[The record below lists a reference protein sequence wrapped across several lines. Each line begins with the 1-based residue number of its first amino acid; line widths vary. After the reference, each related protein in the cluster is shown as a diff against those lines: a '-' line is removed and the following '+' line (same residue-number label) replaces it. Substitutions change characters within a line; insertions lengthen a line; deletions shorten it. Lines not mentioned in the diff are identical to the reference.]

1 MKKTDLVN
9 EVAKVT
15 LTKKEAA
22 EAIEIFLGT
31 IKKTLKKRDKIFI
44 SGFGTFSIVKRKA
57 RKGRNPKTGEA
68 IKVAAKFTPKF
79 KPARAFKEAV
89 K

>member
-1 MKKTDLVN
+1 MKKEDIVN
-9 EVAKVT
+9 EVAKT
-15 LTKKEAA
+15 ILTKKEAA
-22 EAIEIFLGT
+22 VAVEIFLGM
-31 IKKTLKKRDKIFI
+31 IKNALKKRDKVFI
-44 SGFGTFSIVKRKA
+44 SGFGTFSITKRKA

-68 IKVAAKFTPKF
+68 IKIAAKFTPKF

>member
-1 MKKTDLVN
+1 MKKADLVN

>member
-15 LTKKEAA
+15 VTKKEAA
-22 EAIEIFLGT
+22 VAIEIFLGT
-31 IKKTLKKRDKIFI
+31 IKKTLKKRDKVYL

-57 RKGRNPKTGEA
+57 RIGRNPKTGESVK
-68 IKVAAKFTPKF
+68 IAAKFIPKF

>member
-1 MKKTDLVN
+1 MKRADLVN
-9 EVAKVT
+9 EVAKAT

-22 EAIEIFLGT
+22 MAIDIFIGT

-68 IKVAAKFTPKF
+68 IKVGAKFTPKF
-79 KPARAFKEAV
+79 KPAKAFKEAV
-89 K
+89 N

>member
-1 MKKTDLVN
+1 MKKADLVN
-9 EVAKVT
+9 ELAKFT
-15 LTKKEAA
+15 NTKKEAA
-22 EAIEIFLGT
+22 MTMEIFIGT
-31 IKKTLKKRDKIFI
+31 IKKTLKKRDKVFI

-68 IKVAAKFTPKF
+68 IKIAAKIMSKF

-89 K
+89 R

>member
-1 MKKTDLVN
+1 MKKKDLVS
-9 EVAKVT
+9 ELAKFT
-15 LTKKEAA
+15 QTKKQA
-22 EAIEIFLGT
+22 EMTLEIFLGV
-31 IKKTLKKRDKIFI
+31 IKKTLKKRDKVFI
-44 SGFGTFSIVKRKA
+44 SGFGTFSILKRKA

-79 KPARAFKEAV
+79 KPARAFKETV

>member
-15 LTKKEAA
+15 ETKKEAVM
-22 EAIEIFLGT
+22 AIEIFLGT

-44 SGFGTFSIVKRKA
+44 SDFGTFSIV
-57 RKGRNPKTGEA
+57 
-68 IKVAAKFTPKF
+68 
-79 KPARAFKEAV
+79 
-89 K
+89 

>member
-1 MKKTDLVN
+1 MKKKDLVS
-9 EVAKVT
+9 ELAKFT
-15 LTKKEAA
+15 QTKKQA
-22 EAIEIFLGT
+22 EMTLEIFLNL

-68 IKVAAKFTPKF
+68 IKISAKFIPKF
-79 KPARAFKEAV
+79 KPAKEFKEAV

>member
-1 MKKTDLVN
+1 MKKVDLVN

-15 LTKKEAA
+15 RTKKEAA
-22 EAIEIFLGT
+22 MAIEIFLGT

-68 IKVAAKFTPKF
+68 IKIAARVMSRF
-79 KPARAFKEAV
+79 KPARAFKAAV
-89 K
+89 Q

>member
-9 EVAKVT
+9 EVAKAT

-22 EAIEIFLGT
+22 EAIEIFLSI
-31 IKKTLKKRDKIFI
+31 IKKTLKRRDKIFI

-68 IKVAAKFTPKF
+68 IKIAAKFTPKF
-79 KPARAFKEAV
+79 KPAKAFKEAV

>member
-1 MKKTDLVN
+1 MKKGDIVN
-9 EVAKVT
+9 EVAKTT
-15 LTKKEAA
+15 LTKKEAVVA
-22 EAIEIFLGT
+22 VEIFLGM
-31 IKKTLKKRDKIFI
+31 IKNALKKRDKIFI

-68 IKVAAKFTPKF
+68 IKIAAKFTPKF
-79 KPARAFKEAV
+79 KPAKAFKEAV

>member
-1 MKKTDLVN
+1 M
-9 EVAKVT
+9 VAKAT

-22 EAIEIFLGT
+22 EAIEIFLSV
-31 IKKTLKKRDKIFI
+31 IKNTLKKRNKIFL

-57 RKGRNPKTGEA
+57 RKGRNPKTGESVK
-68 IKVAAKFTPKF
+68 IAAKFTPKF
-79 KPARAFKEAV
+79 KPAKAFKEAV

>member
-9 EVAKVT
+9 EVAKAT

-22 EAIEIFLGT
+22 EAIEIFLSI
-31 IKKTLKKRDKIFI
+31 IKKTLKKRDKVFI

-68 IKVAAKFTPKF
+68 IKIAAKFTPKF
-79 KPARAFKEAV
+79 KPAKAFKEAV

>member
-1 MKKTDLVN
+1 MRKADLVN
-9 EVAKVT
+9 EVARAT

-22 EAIEIFLGT
+22 EAIEIFLGV
-31 IKKTLKKRDKIFI
+31 IEKTLKKRDKIFI

-68 IKVAAKFTPKF
+68 VKIATKYTPKF
-79 KPARAFKEAV
+79 KPARAFKESV

>member
-1 MKKTDLVN
+1 MKKADLVN

-15 LTKKEAA
+15 QTKKQAA
-22 EAIEIFLGT
+22 MAIGIFLGV

-57 RKGRNPKTGEA
+57 RKGRNPKTGET
-68 IKVAAKFTPKF
+68 IKIAPKITPKF
-79 KPARAFKEAV
+79 KPAKAFKEAV

>member
-1 MKKTDLVN
+1 MKKADLVN
-9 EVAKVT
+9 EVAKAT

-22 EAIEIFLGT
+22 EAIEIFLGV

-68 IKVAAKFTPKF
+68 IKIAAKFTPKF
-79 KPARAFKEAV
+79 KPARGFKEAV

>member
-1 MKKTDLVN
+1 MKKKDLVN

-15 LTKKEAA
+15 QTKKQAA
-22 EAIEIFLGT
+22 MAIEIFLCV
-31 IKKTLKKRDKIFI
+31 IKRTLKKRDKVFI

-68 IKVAAKFTPKF
+68 VKIAAKFAPKF

-89 K
+89 Q

>member
-1 MKKTDLVN
+1 M
-9 EVAKVT
+9 AKAT

-22 EAIEIFLGT
+22 EAIEIFINT
-31 IKKTLKKRDKIFI
+31 IKRTLKKRDKIFI

-68 IKVAAKFTPKF
+68 IKIAAKFTPKF
-79 KPARAFKEAV
+79 KPAKAFKEAV

>member
-1 MKKTDLVN
+1 MLL
-9 EVAKVT
+9 VAKVT
-15 LTKKEAA
+15 QTKKQAVM
-22 EAIEIFLGT
+22 AIEIFIGV

-44 SGFGTFSIVKRKA
+44 FGFGTFSIVKRKA
-57 RKGRNPKTGEA
+57 RIGRNPKTGQ
-68 IKVAAKFTPKF
+68 KVKIAAKFTPKF